1 MHSTTLAQMAVTGL
15 LVALLPLSMV
25 WVSSDE
31 NKYRKLVWISVFLT
45 FDLIVFGAFTRL
57 TDSGLGCPDWPGCYG
72 LANPFLAHAE
82 ITAAEALQPTGPVTV
97 FKAWVEM
104 IHRYLAMGIGV
115 LIVAM
120 MAVALLQSRK
130 ARRLAAQPVQQGA
143 AATAAAVANAAA
155 MRWAYAPGLPVVL
168 FFFVCLQGA
177 FGAWTV
183 TLKLQP
189 VIVTMHLLLGMG
201 LLAMLVWFGCRQDT
215 VHNALLA
222 TGAIVQ
228 QPAAQQP
235 SAPQPSAPQAA
246 VPPRRAFAHAGPIAP
261 LPVLRTIRWLA
272 LAAGAALLVQLAL
285 GGWVSTN
292 YATLACTEFP
302 LCAGKLV
309 PEMDFEH
316 GFHLWRELGKTAA
329 GHYLPFSALTAI
341 HWVHR
346 NFAFVVLLLAGY
358 AAWRAW
364 NLAGMTR
371 LARGIAAVLAL
382 QMASG
387 LSTIYFSFPLTIA
400 VLHNAGAALLVLLLT
415 MLNYRA
421 KHQYDTA
428 QQGAAPARHRQ

>member
-155 MRWAYAPGLPVVL
+155 MRWAYAPGLPVAL

-235 SAPQPSAPQAA
+235 SAPQPSAPQVA

>member
-1 MHSTTLAQMAVTGL
+1 MHHTTLAQMAVTGL

-72 LANPFLAHAE
+72 LANPFLAHAD
-82 ITAAEALQPTGPVTV
+82 IAAAEALQPSGPVTL

-120 MAVALLQSRK
+120 MAVALIQSRK
-130 ARRLAAQPVQQGA
+130 ARQLAAQAGEL
-143 AATAAAVANAAA
+143 ATPKVATPNLAAAVSAAG
-155 MRWAYAPGLPVVL
+155 MRLAYAPALPVVL

-189 VIVTMHLLLGMG
+189 VIVTIHLLLGMG
-201 LLAMLVWFGCRQDT
+201 LLSMLAWFGCRQDT
-215 VHNALLA
+215 VHQSLL
-222 TGAIVQ
+222 
-228 QPAAQQP
+228 PAAEQQQRQR
-235 SAPQPSAPQAA
+235 SG
-246 VPPRRAFAHAGPIAP
+246 RRYLASAP
-261 LPVLRTIRWLA
+261 LPVLRTLRWLA
-272 LAAGAALLVQLAL
+272 LASGLALLVQLAL

-302 LCAGKLV
+302 LCGGKVV

-346 NFAFVVLLLAGY
+346 NFAVVVVLLAGY
-358 AAWRAW
+358 TAWRAW
-364 NLAGMTR
+364 NMAGMAR

-382 QMASG
+382 QTASG
-387 LSTIYFSFPLTIA
+387 LATIYFSFPLAIA

-421 KHQYDTA
+421 KHQHDTA
-428 QQGAAPARHRQ
+428 RQGAAGASRPPAAASARHHQ

>member
-155 MRWAYAPGLPVVL
+155 MRWAYAPGLPVAL

-215 VHNALLA
+215 VHHALLA
-222 TGAIVQ
+222 AGAA
-228 QPAAQQP
+228 PQQP
-235 SAPQPSAPQAA
+235 SM
-246 VPPRRAFAHAGPIAP
+246 PPRRAATHAGPIAP

-272 LAAGAALLVQLAL
+272 LAAAAALLVQLAL

-387 LSTIYFSFPLTIA
+387 LSTIYFSFPLAIA